1 MKENADILFE
11 SDSLLAI
18 NKPPGILSVPD
29 RYRDDRFSI
38 AGWVLS
44 SHPTARPLH
53 RLDFETSGV
62 LLFCT
67 LPEAFGWYS
76 DQFEQRLVTKTYH
89 VIIEG
94 RISKDEGT
102 IDVPLF
108 TQSNGKVIVTKKGK
122 NAVTQWK
129 AIEKFIHHTFI
140 EANPLTGRTHQIRVH
155 LASIGHPV
163 LCDVSYGASGP
174 LLLSALKGK
183 HRYQLSKDAES
194 ENPILERVALHAGRI
209 EILDFTSKKPVNIE
223 CPIPKDL
230 SVVLR
235 KLRQYTSLVK

>member
-11 SDSLLAI
+11 NDSLLAI
-18 NKPPGILSVPD
+18 NKPSGILSVPD

-38 AGWVLS
+38 ATWVLS
-44 SHPTARPLH
+44 SHSTARPLH

-76 DQFEQRLVTKTYH
+76 DQFEQRQVTKTYQA
-89 VIIEG
+89 ITEG
-94 RISKDEGT
+94 RMSKDEGT

-155 LASIGHPV
+155 LASIGNPI
-163 LCDVSYGASGP
+163 LCDVSYGALGP
-174 LLLSALKGK
+174 LLLSSLKGK
-183 HRYQLSKDAES
+183 HRYHLSKEAES

-209 EILDFTSKKPVNIE
+209 QIVDFITREPITIESPV
-223 CPIPKDL
+223 PKDL

-235 KLRQYTSLVK
+235 KLRQYTPLVK